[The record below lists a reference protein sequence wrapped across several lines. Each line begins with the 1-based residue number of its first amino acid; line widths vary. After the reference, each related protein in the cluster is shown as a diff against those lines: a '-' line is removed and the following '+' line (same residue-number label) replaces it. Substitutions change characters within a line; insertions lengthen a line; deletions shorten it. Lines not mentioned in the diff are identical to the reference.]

1 MMALAKIR
9 RGHYS
14 LFEEKILSGA
24 FAIGKS
30 IKDLGLLDTCVI
42 AAILRQGVVVAP
54 RGMTIFEEGDEVL
67 AVADI
72 AGAHQLELLL
82 TPPKKQA

>member
-1 MMALAKIR
+1 M
-9 RGHYS
+9 
-14 LFEEKILSGA
+14 
-24 FAIGKS
+24 
-30 IKDLGLLDTCVI
+30 I

-54 RGMTIFEEGDEVL
+54 RGATTFEEGDEVL

-72 AGAHQLELLL
+72 EGAHQLEQLL